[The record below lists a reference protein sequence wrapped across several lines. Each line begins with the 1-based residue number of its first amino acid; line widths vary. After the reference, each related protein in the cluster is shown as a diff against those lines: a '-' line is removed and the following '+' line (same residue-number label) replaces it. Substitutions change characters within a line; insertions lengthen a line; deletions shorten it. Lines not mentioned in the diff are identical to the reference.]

1 MTETLNNVNRVVYD
15 MAFVEDA
22 FNLLPYEQRNKE
34 NLVKMLLVFAKR
46 WDNVQNAAINLAYG
60 RFLDNAVG
68 EMLDGIASRMFIERG
83 GQSDQSLRG
92 AIKLRA
98 LRQDNEGTRD
108 QIVNILQI
116 ISGSNSVNIFKGEN
130 GYVEVVFPQECLSL
144 KDIKVDIEGLF
155 PVNTNLVVGN
165 VTTGVAPFGTKS
177 ISNPNDPNNKK
188 GTLSSRNASPIDYH
202 NSVATKVI
210 STERLTG

>member
-1 MTETLNNVNRVVYD
+1 MVETLNNVNRVVYD
-15 MAFVEDA
+15 MTFIEDA

-60 RFLDNAVG
+60 RFLDNATG

-116 ISGSNSVNIFKGEN
+116 ISGSNSVEVFKGEN
-130 GYVEVVFPQECLSL
+130 NYIEVVFPQECLSL
-144 KDIKVDIEGLF
+144 KDIKVDIAELF
-155 PVNTNLVVGN
+155 PVNTNLVVGDIITGEDAFGFYSVGDTEYEEHIGFFGS
-165 VTTGVAPFGTKS
+165 VTDSNSVKNNS
-177 ISNPNDPNNKK
+177 IS
-188 GTLSSRNASPIDYH
+188 PI
-202 NSVATKVI
+202 VI
-210 STERLTG
+210 STERNI

>member
-1 MTETLNNVNRVVYD
+1 MTDKLNNVNRIVYD
-15 MAFVEDA
+15 LDFVEDA

-60 RFLDNAVG
+60 RFLDNATG
-68 EMLDGIASRMFIERG
+68 TMLDGIASRMFIERG

-98 LRQDNEGTRD
+98 LRQDSEGTRD

-116 ISGSNSVNIFKGEN
+116 VSGSTSVDIFKGDKN
-130 GYVEVVFPQECLSL
+130 YIEVVFPQECLSL
-144 KDIKVDIEGLF
+144 KDVKVDIEALF
-155 PVNTNLVVGN
+155 PVNANLVIGN
-165 VTTGVAPFGTKS
+165 VTTGRAPFGTKS
-177 ISNPNDPNNKK
+177 RSNPDNPNNSK
-188 GTLSSRNASPIDYH
+188 GTLSSRNSAPINYH
-202 NSVATKVI
+202 NNVATKVI
-210 STERLTG
+210 STERLT